1 MFGLIKKQ
9 ATLLSLVGPMGYPNP
24 KHLYLKLKSD
34 VVNGDGVFPGIILR
48 DTRQKRLCE
57 VESRDPKDH
66 RGPMVNPFLESH
78 RNKNPKSTTHQ
89 R

>member
-1 MFGLIKKQ
+1 MFGLLKKQ
-9 ATLLSLVGPMGYPNP
+9 ATLLSLVGPMSWPNP
-24 KHLYLKLKSD
+24 KHFYLKFKSD

-66 RGPMVNPFLESH
+66 RGPMVNPFL
-78 RNKNPKSTTHQ
+78 
-89 R
+89 